1 MCSPDLHH
9 HPSWWHFHGGK
20 PDDVLGSLLNFF
32 TSVCVC
38 AEKFTPDM
46 VLGIPHFKTSSY
58 CINKMMHMLFLQFNY
73 LAHVFN
79 WVGLSSQTCWS
90 VWCDPD
96 PRSIHL
102 AWGVRSGWDCDP
114 KAHST
119 VVKQQFHSTP
129 SKDCYFMMMIMM
141 MMMMML
147 LLYTIYIYIYY
158 IFAIYN
164 LMQRF
169 L

>member
-1 MCSPDLHH
+1 MCGTKCALLIYTIIHR
-9 HPSWWHFHGGK
+9 GGIFMVEN
-20 PDDVLGSLLNFF
+20 PMTSLVRCLIFLRL
-32 TSVCVC
+32 CVC

-141 MMMMML
+141 MMMMMMMML
-147 LLYTIYIYIYY
+147 LCYIPYIYI
-158 IFAIYN
+158 ISLQSTI
-164 LMQRF
+164 
-169 L
+169 